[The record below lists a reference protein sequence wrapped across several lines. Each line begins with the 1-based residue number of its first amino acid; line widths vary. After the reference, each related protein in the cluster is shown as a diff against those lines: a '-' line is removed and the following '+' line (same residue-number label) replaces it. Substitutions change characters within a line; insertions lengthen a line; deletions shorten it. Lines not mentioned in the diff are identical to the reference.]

1 MKPDSTTAQWRT
13 AVTARPSGMILKLLA
28 FVVAPAIVSYI
39 VVCVYMA
46 GKLTLAVRTPLVST
60 PADFGLAYEPVEF
73 RSQVDLVPLQG
84 WFIGS
89 GGSSQNLRTAVPAAR
104 SQEATGGSRTILM
117 LHAKDGKRDD
127 PTIGLMDIARAL
139 VQHGYNVFVFDFR
152 GHGESG
158 GTRVGFGSLE
168 VRDVGG
174 ALAYLKTR
182 GISQVGTLGFS
193 LGAVTA
199 LNSAPEYP
207 EMRVVVT
214 DSAFAD
220 LMPLLAVEVPKASG
234 LPSFFTPGIVFMSL
248 PLFGMDLANDKPAR
262 SVARLG
268 SRPVLLIHGTADG
281 SVPVSHAYALQQ
293 AGAANPNLRLWIV
306 PGAEH
311 VRAYKQFPDEYLKRV
326 FGFFDEFLQ

>member
-1 MKPDSTTAQWRT
+1 MKPGSTPSHSQT
-13 AVTARPSGMILKLLA
+13 AVTPRPSSMILKLLA
-28 FVVAPAIVSYI
+28 FVAAPAVLAYVIL
-39 VVCVYMA
+39 CAYMA
-46 GKLTLAVRTPLVST
+46 EKLTLAVRTPLVST
-60 PADFGLAYEPVEF
+60 PADFGMVYEPVEF
-73 RSQVDLVPLQG
+73 RSLVDGVPLRG
-84 WFIGS
+84 WFMGS
-89 GGSSQNLRTAVPAAR
+89 
-104 SQEATGGSRTILM
+104 TGGQTILM

-139 VQHGYNVFVFDFR
+139 VQHGYNVFAFDFR

-158 GTRVGFGSLE
+158 GTRVGYGTLE

-193 LGAVTA
+193 LGAATA

-207 EMRVVVT
+207 EMRVVVE

-220 LMPLLAVEVPKASG
+220 AQQLLDVEVPKASG
-234 LPSFFTPGIVFMSL
+234 LPSFFTPGMVFMAL
-248 PLFGMDLANDKPAR
+248 QLFGMDLANDKPVR

-268 SRPVLLIHGTADG
+268 SRPVLLIHGTADNY
-281 SVPVSHAYALQQ
+281 VPVSHAYALQQ

-306 PGAEH
+306 PNAEH
-311 VRAYKQFPDEYLKRV
+311 VRAYRQFPDDYLKHV
-326 FGFFDEFLQ
+326 IGFFDEFLH

>member
-1 MKPDSTTAQWRT
+1 MKPGSTTAQWRT

-39 VVCVYMA
+39 VVCVTMA

-60 PADFGLAYEPVEF
+60 PADVGLAYEAVDF
-73 RSQVDLVPLQG
+73 RSLVDGVALKG
-84 WFIGS
+84 WFIPS
-89 GGSSQNLRTAVPAAR
+89 GSSN
-104 SQEATGGSRTILM
+104 RTILI
-117 LHAKDGKRDD
+117 LHAKDGTKDD

-139 VQHGYNVFVFDFR
+139 GQHGYNAFVFDFR

-220 LMPLLAVEVPKASG
+220 LMPLLDVEVPKASG

-268 SRPVLLIHGTADG
+268 SRHVLLIHGTADG

-311 VRAYKQFPDEYLKRV
+311 VRAYRQFPEEYLKRV
-326 FGFFDEFLQ
+326 IGFFDEFLQ